1 MSRAALRPGVLSL
14 LLLLVVAAVFPYLYT
29 WPFFGGFLDEFRTF
43 QATRLGLWLII
54 LMGLNLLTGYSGQI
68 SLGHAALVAV
78 GAYVAAVLMNDG
90 FIGQEVPVAVAVL
103 AAGIFTG
110 ILAFLLGAPALRLS
124 GPYLA
129 IATLA
134 MIIALPQILKLESI
148 SFAGQDI
155 NVNVARWTGG
165 VQGIL
170 LDRPKAPG
178 SLDGLVTDRQW
189 LYYEVMVPAV
199 IMTAMA
205 ANVARSRV
213 GRAFIA
219 IRDTEVGAEHMGV
232 NLALYKMTAFGLS
245 GLYAGVGGGLFAYTE
260 AFMSPDSF
268 EVIKSITMLVAIVLG
283 GLASIVGTVFGAL
296 FMAFQNEI
304 VDGVSG
310 LITRIPTADALKGY
324 VPTTKSDFERLRGA
338 VYSIPLIIFIIFA
351 PGGLAGLIRQIGN
364 SAPTWW
370 QEARLRVTGW
380 VSLVGLAAPGRK
392 TGSDGETTT
401 EAAPDPETQ
410 EKGG

>member
-1 MSRAALRPGVLSL
+1 VTRTALRPRVLGVIL
-14 LLLLVVAAVFPYLYT
+14 LLAVLAVFPYLYT

-43 QATRLGLWLII
+43 QATRFGLWLII
-54 LMGLNLLTGYSGQI
+54 LLGLNLLTGYSGQI
-68 SLGHAALVAV
+68 SLGHAALVAI
-78 GAYVAAVLMNDG
+78 GAYVAAVLINDG
-90 FIGQEVPVAVAVL
+90 FMGQNVPVAVAVL
-103 AAGIFTG
+103 TAGISTG

-155 NVNVARWTGG
+155 NLDVAHWTGG

-170 LDRPKAPG
+170 LDRPHSPN
-178 SLDGLVTDRQW
+178 SIDGLVSDRQW

-205 ANVARSRV
+205 ANLARSRI

-232 NLALYKMTAFGLS
+232 DLSLYKMTAFGLS

-268 EVIKSITMLVAIVLG
+268 EVIKSITMLVAVVLG
-283 GLASIVGTVFGAL
+283 GLASIMGTVFGAL

-304 VDGVSG
+304 VDAVSG
-310 LITRIPTADALKGY
+310 LFTRIPSTDALKGY
-324 VPTTKSDFERLRGA
+324 IPTTKSDFERLRGA
-338 VYSIPLIIFIIFA
+338 VYSVPLIIFIIFA
-351 PGGLAGLIRQIGN
+351 PGGLAGLVHQIGN

-370 QEARLRVTGW
+370 QGARLRVTGW
-380 VSLVGLAAPGRK
+380 ASLVGLAAPSR
-392 TGSDGETTT
+392 GSGPDSEATT
-401 EAAPDPETQ
+401 EAAHDTE
-410 EKGG
+410 EGKRN

>member
-1 MSRAALRPGVLSL
+1 MSRAALRPGVLGLIL
-14 LLLLVVAAVFPYLYT
+14 LLAVLAVFPYLYT

-43 QATRLGLWLII
+43 QATRFGLWLII
-54 LMGLNLLTGYSGQI
+54 LLGLNLLTGYSGQI
-68 SLGHAALVAV
+68 SLGHAALVAI
-78 GAYVAAVLMNDG
+78 GAYVAAVLINDG
-90 FIGQEVPVAVAVL
+90 FMGQNVPVAVAVL
-103 AAGIFTG
+103 TAGVSTG
-110 ILAFLLGAPALRLS
+110 MLAFLLGAPALRLS

-155 NVNVARWTGG
+155 NLDVAHWTGG
-165 VQGIL
+165 VQGLL
-170 LDRPKAPG
+170 LDRPKSPG

-189 LYYEVMVPAV
+189 LYYEVMVPAI

-205 ANVARSRV
+205 ANLARSRV

-304 VDGVSG
+304 VDAISG
-310 LITRIPTADALKGY
+310 LIPSIDILKGY
-324 VPTTKSDFERLRGA
+324 LPTTKSDFERLRGA
-338 VYSIPLIIFIIFA
+338 VYSVPLIIFIIFA
-351 PGGLAGLIRQIGN
+351 PGGLAGLVRQVGN

-370 QEARLRVTGW
+370 QGARLRVTGW
-380 VSLVGLAAPGRK
+380 ASLVGLATPRRR
-392 TGSDGETTT
+392 TGPDSGPTT
-401 EAAPDPETQ
+401 EAAHDPKED
-410 EKGG
+410 KRD

>member
-1 MSRAALRPGVLSL
+1 MTHAALRPRVLGL
-14 LLLLVVAAVFPYLYT
+14 ILLLVVLAVFPYLYT
-29 WPFFGGFLDEFRTF
+29 WPFFDSFLIEFRTF
-43 QATRLGLWLII
+43 QATRFGLWLII
-54 LMGLNLLTGYSGQI
+54 LLGLNLLTGYSGQI
-68 SLGHAALVAV
+68 SLGHAALVAI

-90 FIGQEVPVAVAVL
+90 FMGNNVPVAVAVL
-103 AAGIFTG
+103 TAGIFTG
-110 ILAFLLGAPALRLS
+110 FLAFLLGAPALRLS

-155 NVNVARWTGG
+155 NLNVAHWTGG

-170 LDRPKAPG
+170 LDSPRAPG
-178 SLDGLVTDRQW
+178 SIDNLVTKYQW

-199 IMTAMA
+199 IMTFMA
-205 ANVARSRV
+205 WNITRSRV

-219 IRDTEVGAEHMGV
+219 LRDTEVGAEHMGV
-232 NLALYKMTAFGLS
+232 NLSLYKMTAFGLS

-268 EVIKSITMLVAIVLG
+268 EVIKSITMLVAVVLG

-304 VDGVSG
+304 VDAVSG
-310 LITRIPTADALKGY
+310 LFTRIPTADALKGY
-324 VPTTKSDFERLRGA
+324 IPTTKSDFERLRGA
-338 VYSIPLIIFIIFA
+338 VYSVPLIIFIIFA
-351 PGGLAGLIRQIGN
+351 PGGLAGLVRQVGD
-364 SAPTWW
+364 SAPEWW
-370 QEARLRVTGW
+370 QGTRLRLTGW
-380 VSLVGLAAPGRK
+380 ASLVGLATAHGG
-392 TGSDGETTT
+392 TGPDSGTAAE
-401 EAAPDPETQ
+401 EAHDPE
-410 EKGG
+410 EGKRD

>member
-1 MSRAALRPGVLSL
+1 MSRTALRPRVLGL
-14 LLLLVVAAVFPYLYT
+14 ILLLVVVAVFPYLYT

-43 QATRLGLWLII
+43 QATRFGLWLII
-54 LMGLNLLTGYSGQI
+54 LLGLNLLTGYSGQI
-68 SLGHAALVAV
+68 SLGHAALVAI
-78 GAYVAAVLMNDG
+78 GAYVAAVLINDG
-90 FIGQEVPVAVAVL
+90 FMGQNVPVAVAVL
-103 AAGIFTG
+103 TAGVSTG
-110 ILAFLLGAPALRLS
+110 MLAFLLGAPALRLS

-155 NVNVARWTGG
+155 NLDVAHWTGG
-165 VQGIL
+165 VQGLL
-170 LDRPKAPG
+170 LDRPKSPG
-178 SLDGLVTDRQW
+178 SLDGLVSDRQW

-205 ANVARSRV
+205 ANLARSRV

-304 VDGVSG
+304 VDAISG
-310 LITRIPTADALKGY
+310 LIPSIDILKGY
-324 VPTTKSDFERLRGA
+324 LPTTKSDFERLRGA
-338 VYSIPLIIFIIFA
+338 VYSVPLIIFIIFA
-351 PGGLAGLIRQIGN
+351 PGGLAGLVRQVGN

-370 QEARLRVTGW
+370 QGARLRVTGW
-380 VSLVGLAAPGRK
+380 ASLVGLATPRRR
-392 TGSDGETTT
+392 TGPDSGPTT
-401 EAAPDPETQ
+401 EAAHDPKE
-410 EKGG
+410 EKRD